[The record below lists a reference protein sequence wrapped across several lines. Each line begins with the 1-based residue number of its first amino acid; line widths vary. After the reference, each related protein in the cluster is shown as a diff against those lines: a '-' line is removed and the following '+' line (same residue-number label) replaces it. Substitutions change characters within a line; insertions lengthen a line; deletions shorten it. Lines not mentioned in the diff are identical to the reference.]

1 MLTKFYSSIDS
12 AAQQQPAEKTSR
24 NRFGKKF
31 YITAAALIAIAIVL
45 TAIFLVPANNA
56 KEFSLN
62 VHYRVGEKLTYQVTS
77 TSYSQIG
84 NSSTNSTAQST
95 LTIEVLNINGGT
107 YTLNYTTTLG
117 TAGSA
122 TSAVLE
128 VKETDMANLFTL
140 LPVVLQQYME
150 NSNSGSPLETAD
162 FNQSEAQVGDTWQI
176 PVTCVA
182 LGVGDAEMTVKFSG
196 IENLAVQAGNF
207 RVFEVEFKQASIKQ
221 SQNQP
226 ADEGCGILSGES
238 CLELESCKQIQSTLQ
253 LNMTASSGV
262 DSGDSSVATYSSVLI
277 RDENP

>member
-253 LNMTASSGV
+253 LNMTASS
-262 DSGDSSVATYSSVLI
+262 
-277 RDENP
+277 RR